1 MAWDLDQFP
10 CLLLVTDLDT
20 DIILECNQ
28 YSEELLAIPKENL
41 LNSNVRE
48 IFSKASLLFLESY
61 IRPNVMDL
69 GECIEVQVTLKD
81 YNNQRVPVVANIKLK
96 EQHLYWS
103 LAQAT
108 KRDRLYEE
116 MLIVREDL
124 EQRTEEL
131 MELTRLDPLT
141 NLLNRRAAK
150 SDIETLLSQIQ
161 RKFTPMAFLVIDI
174 DYFKKVNDQYGHDKG
189 DEELV
194 RISNILQS
202 SSRQSDVV
210 ARWGGEEFLVALF
223 NSNREQTDRF
233 CNRLHQIIKSSTSE
247 APFSTVSIGAAQLHE
262 EQIQQNKLLDK
273 LIKQADAALYQ
284 AKENG
289 RNRTEFFE

>member
-131 MELTRLDPLT
+131 IELTRLDPLT

-150 SDIETLLSQIQ
+150 SDIETLLS
-161 RKFTPMAFLVIDI
+161 
-174 DYFKKVNDQYGHDKG
+174 
-189 DEELV
+189 
-194 RISNILQS
+194 
-202 SSRQSDVV
+202 
-210 ARWGGEEFLVALF
+210 
-223 NSNREQTDRF
+223 
-233 CNRLHQIIKSSTSE
+233 
-247 APFSTVSIGAAQLHE
+247 
-262 EQIQQNKLLDK
+262 
-273 LIKQADAALYQ
+273 
-284 AKENG
+284 
-289 RNRTEFFE
+289 